1 MAYPRGQ
8 MVTRDAAARLEH
20 LEASLGYEPGSIS
33 LTSSQGDAGTGDI
46 SITSPRLLTAAPL
59 PWPGPSAPGTDMSV
73 PFRLGVLQ
81 DGREFLYPRLPIGHR
96 KVTGITDSGKTM
108 SLAWNMLA
116 EGITRIGYAAF
127 AIDVVK
133 GDQYLGALRPAL
145 HRLETSPD
153 GALDMLAGLHRARLA
168 RCNYLATIH
177 ATEWYPGCGLSF
189 ADVWLEEAPGILRL
203 LGKTA
208 KDREQ
213 GRFMLEEWVEDVNSF
228 RSAGMSVTASYQKP
242 DKTQA
247 FSTVARSQMG
257 HVCFGVAD
265 SEDAE
270 FGLSELQR
278 ERGCRPQLWGADRP
292 GMAYWDTSTVPEAEK
307 TLAMRHYFWGAN
319 SERIAAYASEWPASQ
334 RKLDDVT
341 GEALE
346 ARPGR
351 PASSGFAAGKA
362 ATRRPAA
369 GRPAASP
376 APADVQD
383 PAQPAAGQSA
393 AQDGQPAARH
403 LRIKPEEALKRVRA
417 QLSVWRIEGTQFTVR
432 ELAVALGH
440 DVVCP
445 ASSARS
451 CARRDCTARTRGWLY
466 NQVDSF
472 TKAGLLAVAFPG
484 EQGGAPAR
492 YQVTGDPEG
501 ETV

>member
-1 MAYPRGQ
+1 
-8 MVTRDAAARLEH
+8 
-20 LEASLGYEPGSIS
+20 
-33 LTSSQGDAGTGDI
+33 
-46 SITSPRLLTAAPL
+46 
-59 PWPGPSAPGTDMSV
+59 MSV

-108 SLAWNMLA
+108 SLAWNMFA

-127 AIDVVK
+127 VVDVVK
-133 GDQYLGALRPAL
+133 GDQYMGALRPAL

-189 ADVWLEEAPGILRL
+189 VDSWLEEAPGILRL
-203 LGKTA
+203 LGKTQ

-228 RSAGMSVTASYQKP
+228 RSAGMSVTASYQQP

-247 FSTVARSQMG
+247 FSTAARAQFG
-257 HVCFGVAD
+257 DVCFGVAD
-265 SEDAE
+265 KLAAE

-278 ERGCRPQLWGADRP
+278 ERGCRPQLWGASRP
-292 GMAYWDTSTVPEAEK
+292 GMAYWDTATVPEPDK

-341 GEALE
+341 GEAME

-351 PASSGFAAGKA
+351 PASSGFPVNRA
-362 ATRRPAA
+362 ATR
-369 GRPAASP
+369 RPAASP
-376 APADVQD
+376 APAAAQAPAEQA
-383 PAQPAAGQSA
+383 PAQLPAT
-393 AQDGQPAARH
+393 GQPAARH
-403 LRIKPEEALKRVRA
+403 MRIKPEEALKRVRA
-417 QLSVWRIEGTQFTVR
+417 QLAVWRIEGTQFTVR
-432 ELAVALGH
+432 ELAVAVGH
-440 DVVCP
+440 DVICP
-445 ASSARS
+445 ASTRN
-451 CARRDCTARTRGWLY
+451 CGRRDCSARTRGWLY
-466 NQVDSF
+466 TQVDSF
-472 TKAGLLAVAFPG
+472 TKAGLLSVVFAG
-484 EQGGAPAR
+484 EQGGSPAR
-492 YQVTGDPEG
+492 YQVAGDPEG

>member
-1 MAYPRGQ
+1 
-8 MVTRDAAARLEH
+8 
-20 LEASLGYEPGSIS
+20 
-33 LTSSQGDAGTGDI
+33 
-46 SITSPRLLTAAPL
+46 
-59 PWPGPSAPGTDMSV
+59 MSV

-81 DGREFLYPRLPIGHR
+81 DGREFRYPRLPIGHR
-96 KVTGITDSGKTM
+96 KVTGMTDSGKTM
-108 SLAWNMLA
+108 SLAWNMFA

-127 AIDVVK
+127 AADVVK

-145 HRLETSPD
+145 HRLETSAD
-153 GALDMLAGLHRARLA
+153 GAVDMLAGLHRARLA

-189 ADVWLEEAPGILRL
+189 VEAWLEEAAGILRL
-203 LGKTA
+203 LGRTA

-247 FSTVARSQMG
+247 LSTVARSQMG

-265 SEDAE
+265 SDDAE

-278 ERGCRPQLWGADRP
+278 QRGCRPQLWGADRP
-292 GMAYWDTSTVPEAEK
+292 GMAYWDTSTVPEADK

-341 GEALE
+341 AEAMA

-351 PASSGFAAGKA
+351 PASSGFPARVPS
-362 ATRRPAA
+362 TRRPAA
-369 GRPAASP
+369 PPAA
-376 APADVQD
+376 ATAEQE
-383 PAQPAAGQSA
+383 PAQAGT
-393 AQDGQPAARH
+393 GQPAARH

-417 QLSVWRIEGTQFTVR
+417 QLSVFRLEGTQFTVR
-432 ELAVALGH
+432 QLLEAVGH

-445 ASSARS
+445 ASNRN
-451 CARRDCTARTRGWLY
+451 CGRRDCTARTRGWLY
-466 NQVDSF
+466 SQVDTF
-472 TKAGLLAVAFPG
+472 TKSGLLAVAYPG
-484 EQGGAPAR
+484 QQGGSPAR
-492 YQVTGDPEG
+492 YQVAGDPEG
-501 ETV
+501 EPV